1 MSGILPFRLS
11 IKARL
16 RCQQHIRQAQSLAE
30 KPLPSICTF
39 LGSPEKYFFDKLSGI
54 LPLTGA
60 AETVPF
66 LLIFSKMKG
75 KNHGNK

>member
-39 LGSPEKYFFDKLSGI
+39 LGSPEKYFFDKY
-54 LPLTGA
+54 T
-60 AETVPF
+60 AEDF
-66 LLIFSKMKG
+66 SRRMLLLFQRYYTQP
-75 KNHGNK
+75 